1 MSATTAM
8 AEPPMVKGWC
18 PGALRPMQSGDGLI
32 VRVRP
37 RCGALS
43 VPQIEAVCAIAQR
56 YGNGLIDLTR
66 RANLQI
72 RGVEVRHLPPM
83 WDTLSECGL
92 IDAHAD
98 AEAVRNVMVGPLAG
112 LDPTEVHDVRPLAA
126 ALEAALAGTP
136 KLWSLPAKFG
146 FVVDG
151 SGLLPLDEQQA
162 DIRLKAVAAD
172 GGIKIALAIG
182 RPDGWQTLR
191 LVAPAQSLA
200 AAVRLALAFVAA
212 VKPHPRARMRDLDA
226 VAVAA
231 LDAALHDCGEPA
243 GTPVSAPTSACTR
256 LGVVAARGEAFA
268 VGLGAPFGRI
278 AAPALARIAEAGTEL
293 GLAPFR
299 LSPWRVL
306 YAPVGDAGQADRLL
320 AAARA
325 CALVTAPGDPLM
337 AIDACPGAPACRS
350 AHADTR
356 AAARRVA
363 DMLPLPGVGSVHISG
378 CAKGCARSHAADL
391 VLVAGAGGFG
401 IVRNGTAA
409 AAPEAFVETSALCD
423 LPAVLLARA

>member
-1 MSATTAM
+1 MSAMPAM
-8 AEPPMVKGWC
+8 AEPPTVKGWC
-18 PGALRPMQSGDGLI
+18 PGALRPMQTGDGLI

-72 RGVEVRHLPPM
+72 RGVEARDLPSM

-112 LDPTEVHDVRPLAA
+112 LDPTELHDVRPLAA

-151 SGLLPLDEQQA
+151 GGLLPLDEEHA

-172 GGIKIALAIG
+172 GGIKIALDIG
-182 RPDGWQTLR
+182 RTSGWETLR
-191 LVAPAQSLA
+191 LVAPVQSPA
-200 AAVRLALAFVAA
+200 AAVRLALAFVEA

-226 VAVAA
+226 AAVAA
-231 LDAALHDCGEPA
+231 LDATLDDCGEPA
-243 GTPVSAPTSACTR
+243 GTAASAPTSAGTR
-256 LGVVAARGEAFA
+256 VGLIAARGEAFA

-278 AAPALARIAEAGTEL
+278 AAPALARIAEVGTEL

-325 CALVTAPGDPLM
+325 GAFVTAPGDPLM

-350 AHADTR
+350 ANADTR
-356 AAARRVA
+356 DAALRVA
-363 DMLPLPGVGSVHISG
+363 DMLPLPGIGSVHISG

-391 VLVAGAGGFG
+391 VLVAGTGGFG

-409 AAPEAFVETSALCD
+409 AAPDAFVETSALCD